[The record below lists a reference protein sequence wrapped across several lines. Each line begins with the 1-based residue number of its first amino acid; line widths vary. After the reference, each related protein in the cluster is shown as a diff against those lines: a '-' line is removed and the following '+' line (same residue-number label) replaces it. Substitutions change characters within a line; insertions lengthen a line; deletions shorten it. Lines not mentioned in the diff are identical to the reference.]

1 VLCDSEVM
9 LKMLAD
15 DRYCGRIIGKEG
27 KMIKK
32 IREDTG
38 TKITVS
44 KYVSLSRSTQTVAAN
59 HILYFCSANMLEAN
73 QRHLT

>member
-1 VLCDSEVM
+1 MFGNHLCSEVM

-44 KYVSLSRSTQTVAAN
+44 K
-59 HILYFCSANMLEAN
+59 
-73 QRHLT
+73 

>member
-1 VLCDSEVM
+1 MMMMCCFVSFMLRCICILISSEIM
-9 LKMLAD
+9 LKMLTD

-32 IREDTG
+32 IREDTS

-44 KYVSLSRSTQTVAAN
+44 K
-59 HILYFCSANMLEAN
+59 
-73 QRHLT
+73 

>member
-1 VLCDSEVM
+1 VRVSEVM
-9 LKMLAD
+9 LKMLSD

-44 KYVSLSRSTQTVAAN
+44 KYVTFMHYLLSPFAGV
-59 HILYFCSANMLEAN
+59 IG
-73 QRHLT
+73 

>member
-1 VLCDSEVM
+1 MFSHLLPMRLWLFIFSEIM
-9 LKMLAD
+9 LKMITD

-32 IREDTG
+32 IREDTS

-44 KYVSLSRSTQTVAAN
+44 K
-59 HILYFCSANMLEAN
+59 
-73 QRHLT
+73 